1 MDTNFKKILEVLE
14 AIHENFPDLRF
25 GATIQVAIDTY
36 KNNKNIDLNEKSS
49 KEILKALEEFKLRT
63 HRERGV

>member
-1 MDTNFKKILEVLE
+1 MDMNFNKILKVLKE
-14 AIHENFPDLRF
+14 IHENFDELRF
-25 GATIQVAIDTY
+25 GQVLQVSLDTY

-63 HRERGV
+63 KKQRG

>member
-1 MDTNFKKILEVLE
+1 MDMNFNKILEVLKD
-14 AIHENFPDLRF
+14 IHKIAPDLRF
-25 GATIQVAIDTY
+25 GSTIQIATDTY

-63 HRERGV
+63 QQQRGV

>member
-1 MDTNFKKILEVLE
+1 MDMNFIKILKVLE
-14 AIHENFPDLRF
+14 EIHNNANDLRF
-25 GATIQVAIDTY
+25 GSVLQVSIDTY

-63 HRERGV
+63 HKQRGD

>member
-1 MDTNFKKILEVLE
+1 MDMNFNKILKILEE
-14 AIHENFPDLRF
+14 IHENFDDLRF
-25 GATIQVAIDTY
+25 GMVLQISIDTY

-63 HRERGV
+63 KKQRGD

>member
-1 MDTNFKKILEVLE
+1 MDMNFNKILEVLKD
-14 AIHENFPDLRF
+14 IHNKFPDLRF
-25 GATIQVAIDTY
+25 GAVIQIAIDTY

-63 HRERGV
+63 QQQRGV

>member
-1 MDTNFKKILEVLE
+1 MDMNFSKILKVLKE
-14 AIHENFPDLRF
+14 IHEIAPDIRF
-25 GATIQVAIDTY
+25 GATIQIAIDTY

-63 HRERGV
+63 KKQRGD